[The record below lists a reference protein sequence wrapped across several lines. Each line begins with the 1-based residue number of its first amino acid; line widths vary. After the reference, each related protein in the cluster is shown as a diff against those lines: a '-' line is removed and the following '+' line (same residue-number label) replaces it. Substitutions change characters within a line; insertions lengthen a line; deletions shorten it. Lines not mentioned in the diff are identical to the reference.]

1 MTLQGVLD
9 QLREET
15 SVFRT
20 TLRLEAEV
28 DDFSIA
34 VESLGEG
41 AGSLKGP
48 VPFDLRQTGTYRW
61 IERERRILVQSDV
74 REGPNPPK
82 ELFEVYGVGSQMLSG
97 LFNDDR
103 LVGIISVHHAATPRE
118 WTDAD
123 ISALEQATAAVESEL
138 ARSDSSRR

>member
-1 MTLQGVLD
+1 MTLKGILD

-20 TLRLEAEV
+20 TLRLEA
-28 DDFSIA
+28 DDFAIA
-34 VESLGEG
+34 AESLGDG
-41 AGSLKGP
+41 AASLKGP
-48 VPFDLRQTGTYRW
+48 VPFDLRRTGTYQW
-61 IERERRILVQSDV
+61 IAQERSILVQSDV

-97 LFNDDR
+97 LFDGDH

-118 WTDAD
+118 WTEEE
-123 ISALEQATAAVESEL
+123 ISALERATAAIEAEL
-138 ARSDSSRR
+138 ARDNS